1 MGMSVLV
8 ERDVMVRM
16 RDGVKLA
23 TDVYRP
29 ADGGPWP
36 VLLERTPYS
45 KSFAWFTAGLIVN
58 PLVAV
63 ERGYAVVVQDTR
75 GRHASQGPFEPFVH
89 EADDG
94 YDAVEWAAAQPWSTG
109 DVGVFGS
116 SYLGVTA
123 LQAALAAPPHLKAAV
138 SYLTG
143 ANYHDGWA
151 YSGGAFELSF
161 NLWWTSFLAW
171 DTFTRTRLKTR
182 ERDATLAALAEV
194 ASDWETAAH
203 HLPLSDLPAFRKVA
217 PYWRE
222 WLEHP
227 SYDAF
232 WKRIDQTA
240 KAGRL
245 KAPLLQ
251 VAGWYD
257 NFCRGHLDLHAAM
270 QGARGR
276 ARSRSRLVIGPW
288 DHEAYLSV
296 RPTSSGSREFGPA
309 AVGGVTLMADL
320 VLGWFDQWLKGEGS
334 SAASDA
340 APVRYF
346 VMGEDRWAGALT
358 WPPKH
363 RATPWYLRSGGRANS
378 RRGDGALSADKPGPE
393 PPDSFLYDPADPVPS
408 VGGRTLAPVF
418 GPGGIQDQSD
428 VELRDDVLVYTSPLL
443 TAPVS
448 IAGPVTA
455 VLHVS
460 SSAPDTDVTA
470 KLVDVQ
476 PDGFC
481 ANVAEGII
489 RARYREGPG
498 RERLL
503 TPGEDA
509 ELTVDLWHVA
519 HMFRT
524 GHAIRLEVSS
534 SNFPRF
540 DRNLNCATSPGQAG
554 PDEMQ
559 VAIQQVLHDPGH
571 LSRLVL
577 PVVS

>member
-1 MGMSVLV
+1 MGTTVLV
-8 ERDVMVRM
+8 ERDVKVAM
-16 RDGVKLA
+16 RDGARLA

-29 ADGGPWP
+29 RGDGPWP
-36 VLLERTPYS
+36 VLVERTPYG

-75 GRHASQGPFEPFVH
+75 GRNGSQGPFEPFVH

-94 YDAVEWAAAQPWSTG
+94 YDTVEWAAEQPWSNG
-109 DVGVFGS
+109 AVGVFGS

-123 LQAALAAPPHLKAAV
+123 LQATLAAPPHLKAAV
-138 SYLTG
+138 TYLTG
-143 ANYHDGWA
+143 ANYHDGWT

-171 DTFTRTRLKTR
+171 DTVARARMRPKER
-182 ERDATLAALAEV
+182 EATLAALVEV
-194 ASDWETAAH
+194 ASDWETAAR
-203 HLPLSDLPAFRKVA
+203 HLPLADLPAFGKVA

-245 KAPLLQ
+245 KVPLLQ
-251 VAGWYD
+251 VAGWFD
-257 NFCRGHLDLHAAM
+257 NFARGALDLHAAL
-270 QGARGR
+270 QAVRGKPKT
-276 ARSRSRLVIGPW
+276 RSRLVIGPW

-296 RPTSSGSREFGPA
+296 RPTSAGGREFGPA
-309 AVGGVTLMADL
+309 AVGGVTMMSDL
-320 VLGWFDQWLKGEGS
+320 VLDWFDEWLGGGDPS
-334 SAASDA
+334 TASEA

-346 VMGEDRWAGALT
+346 VMGENRWAGALT

-363 RATPWYLRSGGRANS
+363 RPTAWYLRSAGAANS
-378 RRGDGALSADKPGPE
+378 RLGDGALSLDKPGPD
-393 PPDSFLYDPADPVPS
+393 PADSFLYDPADPVPS

-428 VELRDDVLVYTSPLL
+428 VELRDDVLVYTSPML
-443 TAPVS
+443 TGPVS

-460 SSAPDTDVTA
+460 SSAVDTDVTA
-470 KLVDVQ
+470 KLVDVE

-489 RARYREGPG
+489 RTRYRDGADHEV
-498 RERLL
+498 LL
-503 TPGEDA
+503 TPGEA
-509 ELTVDLWHVA
+509 VEVTVDLWHVA
-519 HMFRT
+519 HTFLP

-534 SNFPRF
+534 SSFPRW
-540 DRNLNCATSPGQAG
+540 DRNLNCATSPGRAG
-554 PDEMQ
+554 PEELQ
-559 VAIQQVLHDPGH
+559 AAVQQVLHDPAH
-571 LSRLVL
+571 PSRLVL
-577 PVVS
+577 PVVG

>member
-1 MGMSVLV
+1 MSTTVIV
-8 ERDVMVRM
+8 ERDIRVQM
-16 RDGVKLA
+16 RDGVRLA

-29 ADGGPWP
+29 KGDGPWP
-36 VLLERTPYS
+36 VLLERTPYG

-75 GRHASQGPFEPFVH
+75 GRSGSQGPFEPFLH

-94 YDAVEWAAAQPWSTG
+94 YDTVEWAASQPWSDG
-109 DVGVFGS
+109 AVGVFGS

-123 LQAALAAPPHLKAAV
+123 LQAALAAPPHLKAGV

-143 ANYHDGWA
+143 ANYHNGWT

-171 DTFTRTRLKTR
+171 DTFARVRLRPKER
-182 ERDATLAALAEV
+182 EATLAALAEI
-194 ASDWETAAH
+194 ASDWETAAR
-203 HLPLSDLPAFRKVA
+203 HLPLAELPAFKKVA

-232 WKRIDQTA
+232 WKRVDQTA
-240 KAGRL
+240 KAGGL
-245 KAPLLQ
+245 KVPLLQ
-251 VAGWYD
+251 VAGWFD
-257 NFCRGHLDLHAAM
+257 NFARGHFDLLAAM
-270 QGARGR
+270 QSIRGR
-276 ARSRSRLVIGPW
+276 AKGRSRLVIGPW

-296 RPTSSGSREFGPA
+296 RPTASGSREFGPA
-309 AVGGVTLMADL
+309 AVGGVTLMSDL
-320 VLGWFDQWLKGEGS
+320 ALGWFDQWLKGEDS
-334 SAASDA
+334 CTASDS

-346 VMGEDRWAGALT
+346 VMGENRWAGALT

-363 RATPWYLRSGGRANS
+363 KPTAWYLRSAGAANS
-378 RRGDGALSADKPGPE
+378 RLGDGALSPGEPGPD

-408 VGGRTLAPVF
+408 VGGRTLAPIF

-428 VELRDDVLVYTSPLL
+428 VELRDDVLVYTSPML

-460 SSAPDTDVTA
+460 SSAVDTDVTA
-470 KLVDVQ
+470 KLVDVE

-489 RARYREGPG
+489 RARYREGFN
-498 RERLL
+498 REVLL
-503 TPGEDA
+503 AQGEPT

-519 HMFRT
+519 HTFLP

-534 SNFPRF
+534 SSFPRW
-540 DRNLNCATSPGQAG
+540 DRNLNCATSPGLAG
-554 PDEMQ
+554 PEELQ
-559 VAIQQVLHDPGH
+559 VAFQQVLHDPAH
-571 LSRLVL
+571 PSRLVL

>member
-1 MGMSVLV
+1 VGISVLV
-8 ERDVMVRM
+8 ERDVMVPM

-29 ADGGPWP
+29 RDGDPWP
-36 VLLERTPYS
+36 VLVERTPYN

-75 GRHASQGPFEPFVH
+75 GRHGSQGPFEPFLH

-94 YDAVEWAAAQPWSTG
+94 YDTVEWAAGQPWSDG
-109 DVGVFGS
+109 AVGVFGS

-123 LQAALAAPPHLKAAV
+123 LQAMLAAPPHLKAGV

-143 ANYHDGWA
+143 ANYHNGWT

-171 DTFTRTRLKTR
+171 DALARARLRPR

-194 ASDWETAAH
+194 ASDWETAARR
-203 HLPLSDLPAFRKVA
+203 LPLADIPAFGKVA

-232 WKRIDQTA
+232 WERIDQTA
-240 KAGRL
+240 KAGGL

-251 VAGWYD
+251 VAGWFD
-257 NFCRGHLDLHAAM
+257 NFARGHFDLHAAM
-270 QGARGR
+270 QGIRGR
-276 ARSRSRLVIGPW
+276 AKSRSRFVIGPW

-296 RPTSSGSREFGPA
+296 RPTSAGSREFGPT
-309 AVGGVTLMADL
+309 AVGGVTLMSDL
-320 VLGWFDQWLKGEGS
+320 ALGWFDQWLKGEDS
-334 SAASDA
+334 SAAADA
-340 APVRYF
+340 APVRYY
-346 VMGEDRWAGALT
+346 VMGENRWAGALT

-363 RATPWYLRSGGRANS
+363 KPTAWHLRSGGAANS
-378 RRGDGALSADKPGPE
+378 RLGDGALSLAEPGPE
-393 PPDSFLYDPADPVPS
+393 PADSFLYDPEDPVPS
-408 VGGRTLAPVF
+408 VGGRTLAPIF

-428 VELRDDVLVYTSPLL
+428 VELRDDVLVYTSPML

-455 VLHVS
+455 VLYVS
-460 SSAPDTDVTA
+460 SSALDTDVTA
-470 KLVDVQ
+470 KLVDVE

-481 ANVAEGII
+481 ANVAEGIM
-489 RARYREGPG
+489 RARYREGFD
-498 RERLL
+498 REVLL
-503 TPGEDA
+503 TPGEVV
-509 ELTVDLWHVA
+509 ELSVDLWHVA
-519 HMFRT
+519 HTFLP

-534 SNFPRF
+534 SSFPRW
-540 DRNLNCATSPGQAG
+540 DRNLNCATSPGRAG
-554 PDEMQ
+554 PDELQ
-559 VAIQQVLHDPGH
+559 AAVQQVHHDPAH
-571 LSRLVL
+571 RSRLML
-577 PVVS
+577 PVV

>member
-1 MGMSVLV
+1 MSTTVIV
-8 ERDVMVRM
+8 ERDIRVQM
-16 RDGVKLA
+16 RDGVRLA

-29 ADGGPWP
+29 KRDGPWP
-36 VLLERTPYS
+36 VLLERTPYG

-75 GRHASQGPFEPFVH
+75 GRSGSQGPFEPFLH

-94 YDAVEWAAAQPWSTG
+94 YDTVEWAASQPWSDG
-109 DVGVFGS
+109 AVGVFGS

-123 LQAALAAPPHLKAAV
+123 LQAALAAPPHLKAGV

-143 ANYHDGWA
+143 ANYHNGWT

-171 DTFTRTRLKTR
+171 DTFARARLRPKER
-182 ERDATLAALAEV
+182 EATLAALAEV
-194 ASDWETAAH
+194 ASDWETAAR
-203 HLPLSDLPAFRKVA
+203 HLPLAELPAFKKVA

-232 WKRIDQTA
+232 WKRVDQTA
-240 KAGRL
+240 KAGGL
-245 KAPLLQ
+245 KVPLLQ
-251 VAGWYD
+251 VAGWFD
-257 NFCRGHLDLHAAM
+257 NFARGHFDLLAAM
-270 QGARGR
+270 QSIRGR
-276 ARSRSRLVIGPW
+276 AKGRSRLVIGPW

-309 AVGGVTLMADL
+309 AVGGVTLMSDL
-320 VLGWFDQWLKGEGS
+320 VLGWFDQWLKDEDS
-334 SAASDA
+334 CAASDA

-346 VMGEDRWAGALT
+346 VMGENRWAGALT

-363 RATPWYLRSGGRANS
+363 KPTAWYLRSAGAANS
-378 RRGDGALSADKPGPE
+378 RLGDGALSPGEPGPD

-408 VGGRTLAPVF
+408 IGGRTLAPIF

-428 VELRDDVLVYTSPLL
+428 VELRDDVLVYTSPML

-460 SSAPDTDVTA
+460 SSAVDTDVTA
-470 KLVDVQ
+470 KLVDVE

-489 RARYREGPG
+489 RARYREGFN
-498 RERLL
+498 REVLL
-503 TPGEDA
+503 AQGEPT

-519 HMFRT
+519 HTFLP

-534 SNFPRF
+534 SSFPRW
-540 DRNLNCATSPGQAG
+540 DRNLNCATSPGRAG
-554 PDEMQ
+554 PDELQ
-559 VAIQQVLHDPGH
+559 VAVQQVHHDPAH
-571 LSRLVL
+571 PSRLVL
-577 PVVS
+577 PVV